1 MDTWTDN
8 QIQKSFEGKKLHLF
22 KRQKKDEKNKDG
34 NEKKVSSF

>member
-8 QIQKSFEGKKLHLF
+8 QIQKSCEGKKLHLF